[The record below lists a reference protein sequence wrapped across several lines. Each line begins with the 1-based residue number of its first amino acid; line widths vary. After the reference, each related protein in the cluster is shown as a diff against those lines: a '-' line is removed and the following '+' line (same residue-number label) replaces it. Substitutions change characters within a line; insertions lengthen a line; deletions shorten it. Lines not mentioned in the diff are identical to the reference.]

1 MPMGEAACFISC
13 ILSQMAKPLSPDH
26 ISTLQP
32 ALGLS
37 INHSVSYPW
46 SYLKVSPMLGAQL
59 GEELRW
65 VWDVALENCLQPG
78 QGREGGVKSETRYG
92 VA

>member
-1 MPMGEAACFISC
+1 MGEAARFS
-13 ILSQMAKPLSPDH
+13 ILYPLTEGEPLSPDH

-37 INHSVSYPW
+37 VNHPSVFYPW

-65 VWDVALENCLQPG
+65 IRDVALENCLQPG
-78 QGREGGVKSETRYG
+78 QGKGGGVKSEMR
-92 VA
+92 

>member
-1 MPMGEAACFISC
+1 MPVGGAACFTSC
-13 ILSQMAKPLSPDH
+13 ILSQRAKPLSPDH

-37 INHSVSYPW
+37 IYHPSVSYPW

-59 GEELRW
+59 GEELRR

-78 QGREGGVKSETRYG
+78 QGREGGVKSETR
-92 VA
+92 